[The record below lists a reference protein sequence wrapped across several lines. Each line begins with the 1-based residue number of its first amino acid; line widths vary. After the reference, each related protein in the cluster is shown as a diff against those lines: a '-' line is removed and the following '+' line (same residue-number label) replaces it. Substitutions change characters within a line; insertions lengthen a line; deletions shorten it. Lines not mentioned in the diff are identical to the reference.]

1 MAGEHKKSMRLGS
14 MFSEIIPLAS
24 FFIVN
29 QSHGL
34 YMGALA
40 ALVTALAMRSEDEA
54 RAYLDD
60 VSMQLVKD
68 GAEVDTKSSTFH
80 RKPKEKEGNKATR

>member
-34 YMGALA
+34 YIGALA
-40 ALVTALAMRSEDEA
+40 ALLTVNFLLKTSTRSEA
-54 RAYLDD
+54 RA
-60 VSMQLVKD
+60 VSRSKKV
-68 GAEVDTKSSTFH
+68 ANKS
-80 RKPKEKEGNKATR
+80 ATSKF